1 MTCLALPRDQLLMVI
16 PLPLHFLRNLL
27 LGIIMS
33 CQFGVH
39 LRQGRVLNEVLEL
52 EEGVRIGFGKEGNGC
67 TEFSSSTCSTNSVRQ
82 CMTNYHSKRR
92 LTCACIFPHHPPS
105 AN

>member
-1 MTCLALPRDQLLMVI
+1 MVI
-16 PLPLHFLRNLL
+16 PLPLHFLGYLL

-39 LRQGRVLNEVLEL
+39 FGQWRVFDEVLEL
-52 EEGVRIGFGKEGNGC
+52 EEGMRIGFGKEGDGG

-82 CMTNYHSKRR
+82 YMTDD
-92 LTCACIFPHHPPS
+92 PS
-105 AN
+105 